1 MVYMRLSF
9 LNSVGKDT
17 VSNGVQDVMHS
28 PHVFTCLTLML
39 MSVSQQIWD
48 VVNTAPPR
56 LIGS

>member
-9 LNSVGKDT
+9 LNSAEKDT

-48 VVNTAPPR
+48 VVNTAPP
-56 LIGS
+56 